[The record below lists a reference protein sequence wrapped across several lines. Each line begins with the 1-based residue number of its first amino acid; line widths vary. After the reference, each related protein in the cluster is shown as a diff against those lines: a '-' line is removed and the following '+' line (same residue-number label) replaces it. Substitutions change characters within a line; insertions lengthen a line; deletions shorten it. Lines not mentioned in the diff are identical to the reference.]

1 MRRPWWL
8 GVVVFV
14 LAAGSSPAESQRPR
28 LAAGADSNDATVY
41 MRLANELQLDTAPG
55 SLAAAESAFVWASRL
70 APGNA
75 DPYYARGVAILRVL
89 YRGMFYGPV
98 QYGRRPDSANAAV
111 ADRVGLLFRQAWL
124 RDPFKDP
131 LLDPSLQIGVL
142 PRASTVSD
150 PIIRGIVE
158 FFGAEF
164 PKARDDWA
172 RALQHHP
179 NRIDL
184 RFHRAYSYSL
194 EQRFDSAAA
203 ELQQAITTIASRD
216 SASYA
221 AFAPPRDLL
230 YYALAVAREQAG
242 DTAGAHDAYVKA
254 LSENLGLYL
263 VHARLA
269 RLLLGQGDTTGGLME
284 LSIAAGVEPHDA
296 WMRNYYGL
304 VLLATKR
311 YPEAVQELQAA
322 IDADPYYASPYYLLG
337 RADEAM
343 GSAALALQ
351 AYRDFLAHAAVT
363 DSRWGWVTLRVGELQ
378 SLVGDSVAHDD

>member
-1 MRRPWWL
+1 MHRAWWL
-8 GVVVFV
+8 GVALIA
-14 LAAGSSPAESQRPR
+14 LAVDRSPAESQRPR
-28 LAAGADSNDATVY
+28 LPAGADSNDATAY
-41 MRLANELQLDTAPG
+41 LRLANALQLDTAPG

-89 YRGMFYGPV
+89 YRGVFYGPV
-98 QYGRRPDSANAAV
+98 QYGRHSDSANAAV
-111 ADRVGLLFRQAWL
+111 VDRVGSLFRQAWL
-124 RDPFKDP
+124 RDPFKDAM
-131 LLDPSLQIGVL
+131 LDPSLQIGVL

-150 PIIRGIVE
+150 PIIKGIVE

-172 RALQHHP
+172 RALQRHP
-179 NRIDL
+179 ERVDL

-203 ELQQAITTIASRD
+203 ELQQAITTIASGD
-216 SASYA
+216 SSSYA
-221 AFAPPRDLL
+221 SFAPPRDLL
-230 YYALAVAREQAG
+230 YYALGVAREQAG
-242 DTAGAHDAYVKA
+242 DTAAAHDAYVRA

-269 RLLLGQGDTTGGLME
+269 RLLLGQGDTTGGLTE
-284 LSIAAGVEPHDA
+284 LSIGAGVEPHDA

-311 YPEAVQELQAA
+311 YPQAVQELQAA

-337 RADEAM
+337 RTHEAM
-343 GSAALALQ
+343 GAAELALQ
-351 AYRDFLAHAAVT
+351 AYQDFLAHAAVT
-363 DSRWGWVTLRVGELQ
+363 DSRWGWTTLRVGELR
-378 SLVGDSVAHDD
+378 SIVGDSAAHDD

>member
-1 MRRPWWL
+1 MQRAWWL
-8 GVVVFV
+8 GVALIA
-14 LAAGSSPAESQRPR
+14 LAVDRSPAESQRPR
-28 LAAGADSNDATVY
+28 LPAGADSNDATAY
-41 MRLANELQLDTAPG
+41 LRLANALQLDTAPG

-89 YRGMFYGPV
+89 YRGVIYGPV
-98 QYGRRPDSANAAV
+98 QYGRHSDSANAAV
-111 ADRVGLLFRQAWL
+111 VDRVGSLFRQAWL
-124 RDPFKDP
+124 RDPFKDAM
-131 LLDPSLQIGVL
+131 LDPSLQIGVL

-150 PIIRGIVE
+150 PIIKGIVE

-172 RALQHHP
+172 RALQRHP
-179 NRIDL
+179 ERVDL

-203 ELQQAITTIASRD
+203 ELQQAITTIASGD
-216 SASYA
+216 SSSYA
-221 AFAPPRDLL
+221 SFAPPRDLL
-230 YYALAVAREQAG
+230 YYALGVAREQAG
-242 DTAGAHDAYVKA
+242 DTAAAHDAYVRA

-269 RLLLGQGDTTGGLME
+269 RLLLGQGDTTGGLTE
-284 LSIAAGVEPHDA
+284 LSIGTGVEPHDA

-311 YPEAVQELQAA
+311 YPQAVQELQAA

-337 RADEAM
+337 RTHEAM
-343 GSAALALQ
+343 GAAELALQ
-351 AYRDFLAHAAVT
+351 AYQDFLAHAAVT
-363 DSRWGWVTLRVGELQ
+363 DSRWGWTTLRVGELR
-378 SLVGDSVAHDD
+378 SIVGDSAAHDD

>member
-1 MRRPWWL
+1 MQRAWWL
-8 GVVVFV
+8 GVALIA
-14 LAAGSSPAESQRPR
+14 LAVDRSPAESQRPR
-28 LAAGADSNDATVY
+28 LPAGADSNDATAY
-41 MRLANELQLDTAPG
+41 LRLANALQLDTAPG

-89 YRGMFYGPV
+89 YRGVIYGPV
-98 QYGRRPDSANAAV
+98 QYGRHSDSANAAV
-111 ADRVGLLFRQAWL
+111 VDRVGSLFRQAWL
-124 RDPFKDP
+124 RDPFKDAM
-131 LLDPSLQIGVL
+131 LDPSLQIGVL

-150 PIIRGIVE
+150 PIIKGIVE

-172 RALQHHP
+172 RALQRHP
-179 NRIDL
+179 ERVDL

-203 ELQQAITTIASRD
+203 ELQQAITTIASGD
-216 SASYA
+216 SSSYA
-221 AFAPPRDLL
+221 SFAPPRDLL
-230 YYALAVAREQAG
+230 YYALGVAREQAG
-242 DTAGAHDAYVKA
+242 DTAAAHDAYVRA

-269 RLLLGQGDTTGGLME
+269 RLLLGQGDTTGGLTE
-284 LSIAAGVEPHDA
+284 LSIGTGVEPHDA

-311 YPEAVQELQAA
+311 YPQAVQELQAA
-322 IDADPYYASPYYLLG
+322 VDADPYYASPYYLLG
-337 RADEAM
+337 RTHEAM
-343 GSAALALQ
+343 GAAELALQ
-351 AYRDFLAHAAVT
+351 AYQDFLAHAAVT
-363 DSRWGWVTLRVGELQ
+363 DSRWGWTTLRVGELR
-378 SLVGDSVAHDD
+378 SIVGDSAAHDD